1 MDDRL
6 IPPAGDADPS
16 GIADAEALFRE
27 SPPPLRASPAPAPA
41 RAENTGGQYDVEDL
55 AEPASAP
62 PSPLP
67 PIEPPRAKPAANQ
80 ATAAKAK
87 PNTDPSETVDQVW
100 SRWAE
105 WGGSVVALVVVDLA
119 FLAGVYFLLSAESYG
134 LGFLLLVAMAPA
146 SLFLAYPILVTL
158 ERPVRI
164 TPEQAVRDYF
174 TALSHHGPHYRRMW
188 LLLSKAG
195 RVSGEYA
202 SFEGFRAYWKRRLA
216 GLRSGRASGFTPLK
230 FQVVDFKSPKSAGL
244 SAIDATFT
252 VNVSVRGRQGE
263 GPFESVKVETS
274 LVKGPDRMWYL
285 DTGTLP

>member
-6 IPPAGDADPS
+6 IPPGGDADPS

-27 SPPPLRASPAPAPA
+27 PAPPRSATPAPVG
-41 RAENTGGQYDVEDL
+41 AEKTGGQYDVEDL
-55 AEPASAP
+55 AEPDAANLR
-62 PSPLP
+62 PLP
-67 PIEPPRAKPAANQ
+67 PAEPPRAKPAANR
-80 ATAAKAK
+80 AAASKRAK
-87 PNTDPSETVDQVW
+87 PGLDPSEAVDEVW

-105 WGGSVVALVVVDLA
+105 WGGSLVALVVADLVL
-119 FLAGVYFLLSAESYG
+119 LAGVYFLLSAEAYS
-134 LGFLLLVAMAPA
+134 LGFLLLLATVPA
-146 SLFLAYPILVTL
+146 SLFLAYPVLITL

-164 TPEQAVRDYF
+164 TPEQAVRDFF

-188 LLLSKAG
+188 LLLSNAG

-216 GLRSGRASGFTPLK
+216 GLRSSGRASGFTPLK
-230 FQVVDFKSPKSAGL
+230 FQVVDFKSEKSAGL
-244 SAIDATFT
+244 SAIDVTFT

-285 DTGTLP
+285 DRGTLP